1 MEVLEAGGERRG
13 CTEGPVSGMRLF
25 FRGHNLLGWCQHRM
39 VETWIQ
45 PGLFLLDNSM
55 ERKRGKE
62 GESIYKEVIIITA
75 DCCLRAG

>member
-1 MEVLEAGGERRG
+1 MEVLEAGGERGR
-13 CTEGPVSGMRLF
+13 CTDGPVSGIRLS
-25 FRGHNLLGWCQHRM
+25 FRGHNLLGWCQRRM

-55 ERKRGKE
+55 ERKRGKG
-62 GESIYKEVIIITA
+62 GESIYKEVIIVIA